1 MSRTRVP
8 NPGADATDEIRE
20 RNRRAQLNLSV
31 LMKGFGSKMQE
42 CYSHGHE
49 EAEELLEEMNKQ
61 LPLAIKEAAEAYGA
75 YAPFRRIAR
84 RRIARRKSVVN

>member
-42 CYSHGHE
+42 CDSHE

-84 RRIARRKSVVN
+84 RRKSVVN

>member
-8 NPGADATDEIRE
+8 NPGADAIDEIRE

-31 LMKGFGSKMQE
+31 LMKGFGSEMQG
-42 CYSHGHE
+42 CYSHE

-75 YAPFRRIAR
+75 YAPVRRRHIAR
-84 RRIARRKSVVN
+84 RRSVVN

>member
-8 NPGADATDEIRE
+8 NPGADVTDEIRE

-42 CYSHGHE
+42 CDSHE

-61 LPLAIKEAAEAYGA
+61 LPLAIKEAAEAYGT
-75 YAPFRRIAR
+75 YAPF

>member
-20 RNRRAQLNLSV
+20 RSRRAQLNLSV

-42 CYSHGHE
+42 CDSHE

-84 RRIARRKSVVN
+84 RKSVVN

>member
-42 CYSHGHE
+42 CYSYG

-84 RRIARRKSVVN
+84 RKSVVN